1 MLNACRIEVERIK
14 SLHGP
19 NQMIIMSDK
28 RVSADR
34 PETPDRAQYH
44 LEVKDGEVAET
55 VIIPGDPQRVVKI
68 SEAWEQSNEV
78 AVHRQFVTHT
88 GSYKGAPIS
97 ACSTGI
103 GGPGTAIVVEEL
115 ANVGARNFI
124 RVGST
129 ATLKEE
135 IEIGDL
141 IISTGGVRLDGTS
154 KQYVRPEYPAIASYE
169 VILALIEAADSLG
182 VNYHLGI
189 SASTDSFYLG
199 QSRPGF
205 GGYTQSFSEMLIHD
219 MQKANVVNF
228 EMEAATLFTLGN
240 IFGFR
245 TGAVCVVYANRV
257 RNEFEVKGE
266 EDVIRCGNEAVK
278 ILHDMDEERKAK
290 GKRYWRRGL

>member
-1 MLNACRIEVERIK
+1 
-14 SLHGP
+14 
-19 NQMIIMSDK
+19 MSDK
-28 RVSADR
+28 RVSAQR
-34 PETPDRAQYH
+34 PVTPDREQYH
-44 LEVKDGEVAET
+44 LEVKEGDVAET
-55 VIIPGDPQRVVKI
+55 VIMPGDPQRVIKI
-68 SEAWEQSNEV
+68 SSDWDDFREV

-88 GSYKGAPIS
+88 GYYKGAPIS

-129 ATLKEE
+129 ATLKED

-141 IISTGGVRLDGTS
+141 IISTGAVRLDGTS
-154 KQYVRPEYPAIASYE
+154 KQYVRPEYPASASYE
-169 VILALIEAADSLG
+169 VILALTEAADSLG

-205 GGYTQSFSEMLIHD
+205 GGYTQSFSETLIHD
-219 MQKANVVNF
+219 MQRANVTNF

-245 TGAVCVVYANRV
+245 TGAVCAVYANRV
-257 RNEFEVKGE
+257 RDVFEVKGE
-266 EDVIRCGNEAVK
+266 SDVIKCGNEAAK
-278 ILHDMDEERKAK
+278 ILHDMDEQKERSSKK
-290 GKRYWRRGL
+290 YWMRSLR

>member
-1 MLNACRIEVERIK
+1 
-14 SLHGP
+14 
-19 NQMIIMSDK
+19 MSGK
-28 RVSADR
+28 RVSAQRPVTEDR
-34 PETPDRAQYH
+34 EQYH
-44 LEVKDGEVAET
+44 LEVKEGDVAET
-55 VIIPGDPQRVVKI
+55 VIIPGDPQRVKRI
-68 SEAWEQSNEV
+68 SSEWDESREV
-78 AVHRQFVTHT
+78 AEHRQFVTHT
-88 GSYKGAPIS
+88 GKYKGAPIS

-103 GGPGTAIVVEEL
+103 GGPGTAIVIEEL

-154 KQYVRPEYPAIASYE
+154 KQYVRPEYPASASYE
-169 VILALIEAADSLG
+169 VILALVEAADSLG
-182 VNYHLGI
+182 VNYHLGV

-205 GGYTQSFSEMLIHD
+205 GGYTQSFSESLIED

-245 TGAVCVVYANRV
+245 TGAVCAVYANRV
-257 RNEFEVKGE
+257 RDEFEVKGE
-266 EDVIRCGNEAVK
+266 NDVIRCGNEAVK
-278 ILHDMDEERKAK
+278 ILHDMDKEREAK
-290 GKRYWRRGL
+290 GKKYWMRSLK

>member
-1 MLNACRIEVERIK
+1 
-14 SLHGP
+14 
-19 NQMIIMSDK
+19 
-28 RVSADR
+28 
-34 PETPDRAQYH
+34 
-44 LEVKDGEVAET
+44 VAE
-55 VIIPGDPQRVVKI
+55 
-68 SEAWEQSNEV
+68 
-78 AVHRQFVTHT
+78 HRQFVTHT
-88 GSYKGAPIS
+88 GEFKGAPIS

-103 GGPGTAIVVEEL
+103 GGPGMAIVIEEL

-129 ATLKEE
+129 ATLKED

-154 KQYVRPEYPAIASYE
+154 KQYVRPEYPASASYE
-169 VILALIEAADSLG
+169 VILALVEAADSLG
-182 VNYHLGI
+182 VNYHLGV

-205 GGYTQSFSEMLIHD
+205 GGYTQSFSESLIED

-245 TGAVCVVYANRV
+245 TGAVCAVYANRV

-266 EDVIRCGNEAVK
+266 SDVIKCGNEAVK
-278 ILHDMDEERKAK
+278 ILHNMDEERKAK
-290 GKRYWRRGL
+290 GKRYWNRSVM